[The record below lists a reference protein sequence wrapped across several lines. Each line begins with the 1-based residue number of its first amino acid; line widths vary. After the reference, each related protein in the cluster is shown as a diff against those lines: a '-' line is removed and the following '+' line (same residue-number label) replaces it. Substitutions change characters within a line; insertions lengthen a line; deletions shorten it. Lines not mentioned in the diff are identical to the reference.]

1 MLRVFCFILT
11 LFILVSCEK
20 TSPQLNTEQ
29 YWVEMAQQV
38 IIKRDVYGIPHIY
51 GPTDES
57 VVFGLAYARAEDHF
71 ELIENQVI
79 RSIGRKAEIE
89 GESGIQNDYIVRAF
103 QFEKLSRREYQNLS
117 KKHKRIVD
125 AYAAGLNFYL
135 KITPG
140 IQSKLIKQFKPWHF
154 LSLYRRSWTS
164 QGLSQIGVFDD
175 DVNKYLNNAAVE
187 PNEGSNMWAISPKKS
202 SNGKTYLVLNPH
214 IPMDQPYEVHIKSE
228 EGLNFYGELAYGEN
242 IFPVLGHNENLGWS
256 LTVNYPDIA
265 DRFEITFIDS
275 TLLDTYEYN
284 GGLKSAEKWL
294 DTILLKTDSGFEQK
308 VFSFTKTIH
317 GPVLKIKGNK
327 GVSYRVAGIDEGGS
341 MQQFYHM
348 NKASN
353 LSEFKSAISS
363 LSISYHNILYADKN
377 GNIYYVYNG
386 KIPRRDTSFNW
397 TNNVNGSLKET
408 LWQGYHKLDELPSL
422 ENPEVGFI
430 QNCNTS
436 PFLLTTSE
444 NPNKSD
450 YADYMTIY
458 ESENE
463 RGERSKVILDTLK
476 NISLTKLGDAI
487 MDTYVHRSAK
497 ILPKLFDEYERLE
510 KQHPDRARVI
520 EEPIKMLE
528 NWDGYSNINSE
539 GASLYFIFDEFVHH
553 EFLGKIFPITH
564 PITSEQWPLTTY
576 LAQTVELMIESK
588 GTWRV
593 PWGKINRL
601 QRIENNDNPTVLD
614 SITSYPLKGGSSI
627 TGIMFCA
634 YRAPVL
640 VDGNITR
647 RTDAGHSYISI
658 VEFGEETKARSIIP
672 YGISRDSNSPHYFDQ
687 AKMFANGTFKEVLY
701 KDEDVDKFLEVEY
714 HPGEKRTIN

>member
-1 MLRVFCFILT
+1 MLRVFCFILI
-11 LFILVSCEK
+11 LFILASCK
-20 TSPQLNTEQ
+20 KNSPQLNSEQ
-29 YWVEMAQQV
+29 YWVEMAEQV
-38 IIKRDVYGIPHIY
+38 IIKRDIYGIPHIY

-79 RSIGRKAEIE
+79 RAIGRKAEIE

-117 KKHKRIVD
+117 EKHKRIVD
-125 AYAAGLNFYL
+125 AYSAGLNFFL
-135 KITPG
+135 EVNPEIQPKI
-140 IQSKLIKQFKPWHF
+140 IKQFKPWHF
-154 LSLYRRSWTS
+154 LALYRRSWTS

-187 PNEGSNMWAISPKKS
+187 PNEGSNMWAISPKRS
-202 SNGKTYLVLNPH
+202 GNGKTYLVLNPH
-214 IPMDQPYEVHIKSE
+214 IPMDQPYEVHVKSE

-275 TLLDTYEYN
+275 TLLNTYEYN
-284 GGLKSAEKWL
+284 GELKSAEKWL

-341 MQQFYHM
+341 MQQFYYM

-397 TNNVNGSLKET
+397 TENLNGSLKET

-436 PFLLTTSE
+436 PFLLTTSD
-444 NPNKSD
+444 NPNKYD

-497 ILPKLFDEYERLE
+497 ILPKLFDEYERLKKE
-510 KQHPDRARVI
+510 HPDRARVI

-528 NWDGYSNINSE
+528 NWDGYSNTNSE

-564 PITSEQWPLTTY
+564 PITSEQWPLTSY

-593 PWGKINRL
+593 PWGTINRL
-601 QRIENNDNPTVLD
+601 QRIENNDNPSVLD

-647 RTDAGHSYISI
+647 RPDAGHSYISI

-687 AKMFANGTFKEVLY
+687 AEMFANGTFKKVLY
-701 KDEDVDKFLEVEY
+701 KDEDVDKYLEVEY
-714 HPGEKRTIN
+714 HPGEKRTLN